1 MNSIG
6 EFQVSVDRSLNL
18 STVSLELA
26 PLKLQKAVVIGRAKD
41 QIRKQAKKYLQGNV
55 PSTTPIDTHQN
66 KQLVES
72 RSKDLLKIQVEDTY

>member
-6 EFQVSVDRSLNL
+6 EFQIRVDRSLNL
-18 STVSLELA
+18 STVSLEMA

-55 PSTTPIDTHQN
+55 PSTTPIDTHKN
-66 KQLVES
+66 KVLLES
-72 RSKDLLKIQVEDTY
+72 RSKDLLKTEVEDTY